1 MTAIDYSIITI
12 VFISLVLGCFR
23 GFVRELLA
31 LSGWILAFYC
41 ANYFSDSL
49 YSLIPFDLDS
59 NVKYIAAYISIFIV
73 ILIFAS
79 LVIKLFNRFVKNVGL
94 GLSNFIIGGAFG
106 FIRGVLIIF
115 ILSIVLEKTSFSVN
129 PGWIKSIYIPIIKN
143 SVENTLPYLPEQ
155 WFKDVKYDNILT

>member
-73 ILIFAS
+73 LLL
-79 LVIKLFNRFVKNVGL
+79 LVFMTRTVAHLPTLLTIV
-94 GLSNFIIGGAFG
+94 
-106 FIRGVLIIF
+106 RG
-115 ILSIVLEKTSFSVN
+115 
-129 PGWIKSIYIPIIKN
+129 
-143 SVENTLPYLPEQ
+143 
-155 WFKDVKYDNILT
+155 

>member
-12 VFISLVLGCFR
+12 ILISLVLGCFR

-31 LSGWILAFYC
+31 LSGWVLAFYC

-49 YSLIPFDLDS
+49 YALIPFELES
-59 NVKYIAAYISIFIV
+59 NVKYIAAYISIFLL

-79 LVIKLFNRFVKNVGL
+79 LIIKVFNRFVKSVGL
-94 GLSNFIIGGAFG
+94 GLSNFLLGGIFG

-115 ILSIVLEKTSFSVN
+115 ILIMVLERTSFSAN
-129 PGWIKSIYIPIIKN
+129 PGWANSIYIPIIKN
-143 SVENTLPYLPEQ
+143 TVENTLPYLPEQ